1 MPATI
6 TQHRDLLEYKAD
18 LIYRAKTVSIAL
30 STAALDGE
38 SSVADCFN
46 SELSEDNGYSR
57 FYHTFDVEDGTYQA
71 DTKELSLP
79 ELTYT
84 ITAEGASLQWQSA
97 FVSSDSR
104 ILAIVNEST
113 PVTLLPGQ
121 SYTYQIALMEARI

>member
-6 TQHRDLLEYKAD
+6 TQHRDVLEYKAD
-18 LIYRAKTVSIAL
+18 LIYRGKTVQIAL
-30 STAALDGE
+30 SSAALSSE

-46 SELSEDNGYSR
+46 SELNAGNGYSR
-57 FYHTFDVEDGTYQA
+57 FSHTFTRVDGTYQPQE
-71 DTKELSLP
+71 KELTLP

-84 ITAEGASLQWQSA
+84 ITAEGGSLQWQSA
-97 FVSSDSR
+97 FVSSDGR
-104 ILAIVNEST
+104 ILAIVSESA